1 MQLTSC
7 LGGTSSRMFPRRAV
21 APATVR
27 VPAPKMLGP
36 HIPKLP
42 SARGMRAACRA
53 QFSDEVML
61 GALVVAARLC
71 PTRPSTTQFHDCAL
85 VSWTQLLSSFTTS
98 IKRDLDILK
107 KDIKGDLDVL
117 KKDIKGDLDV
127 LKKDIKGDLDVLKK
141 DIKADIKAAD
151 DRWAVA
157 EARWYALAQ
166 RVPAL
171 EVAVTGEL
179 PVTKAPGDG

>member
-7 LGGTSSRMFPRRAV
+7 LGGTSSRLVSRRAV

-53 QFSDEVML
+53 QISDEVML
-61 GALVVAARLC
+61 GALVVAGAVV
-71 PTRPSTTQFHDCAL
+71 PYT
-85 VSWTQLLSSFTTS
+85 LLSSFTTS
-98 IKRDLDILK
+98 IKGDLDVFK

-117 KKDIKGDLDV
+117 KKDIAVDV
-127 LKKDIKGDLDVLKK
+127 
-141 DIKADIKAAD
+141 KAADDRCAAGIKAAD

-166 RVPAL
+166 RVAGL
-171 EVAVTGEL
+171 EVLATGKL

>member
-7 LGGTSSRMFPRRAV
+7 LCGTSLRLVSRRAV

-61 GALVVAARLC
+61 GALVLAGAVV
-71 PTRPSTTQFHDCAL
+71 PYT
-85 VSWTQLLSSFTTS
+85 VSAPRTP
-98 IKRDLDILK
+98 
-107 KDIKGDLDVL
+107 
-117 KKDIKGDLDV
+117 
-127 LKKDIKGDLDVLKK
+127 
-141 DIKADIKAAD
+141 
-151 DRWAVA
+151 
-157 EARWYALAQ
+157 ALASS
-166 RVPAL
+166 PAPQPEL
-171 EVAVTGEL
+171 SVSRLRPCFVTAAAVQLRHVHQG
-179 PVTKAPGDG
+179 GHRGGHQGCG

>member
-7 LGGTSSRMFPRRAV
+7 LCGTSLRLVSRRAV

-61 GALVVAARLC
+61 GALVLAGAVV
-71 PTRPSTTQFHDCAL
+71 PFT
-85 VSWTQLLSSFTTS
+85 LLSSFATS
-98 IKRDLDILK
+98 IKGDI
-107 KDIKGDLDVL
+107 V
-117 KKDIKGDLDV
+117 
-127 LKKDIKGDLDVLKK
+127 
-141 DIKADIKAAD
+141 ADIKAAD

-166 RVPAL
+166 RVAPL
-171 EVAVTGEL
+171 EVLAIGKL

>member
-7 LGGTSSRMFPRRAV
+7 LGGTSSRLVSRRAV

-61 GALVVAARLC
+61 GALVYWGAVV
-71 PTRPSTTQFHDCAL
+71 PYT
-85 VSWTQLLSSFTTS
+85 LLSSITTS
-98 IKRDLDILK
+98 IKGELA
-107 KDIKGDLDVL
+107 VL
-117 KKDIKGDLDV
+117 KKDIA
-127 LKKDIKGDLDVLKK
+127 
-141 DIKADIKAAD
+141 ADSKAAD

-166 RVPAL
+166 RVAAL
-171 EVAVTGEL
+171 EVLATGKL

>member
-7 LGGTSSRMFPRRAV
+7 LGCTSSRPVSRRAV

-27 VPAPKMLGP
+27 VPAPKVLGP

-61 GALVVAARLC
+61 GALVLASAVV
-71 PTRPSTTQFHDCAL
+71 PYT
-85 VSWTQLLSSFTTS
+85 LLSSFTTS
-98 IKRDLDILK
+98 IKGGI
-107 KDIKGDLDVL
+107 VA
-117 KKDIKGDLDV
+117 
-127 LKKDIKGDLDVLKK
+127 
-141 DIKADIKAAD
+141 DIKAADDRWAAGIKAAD

-166 RVPAL
+166 RVAAL
-171 EVAVTGEL
+171 EVLATGKL

>member
-1 MQLTSC
+1 
-7 LGGTSSRMFPRRAV
+7 
-21 APATVR
+21 
-27 VPAPKMLGP
+27 MLGP

-61 GALVVAARLC
+61 GALVLASAVV
-71 PTRPSTTQFHDCAL
+71 PYT
-85 VSWTQLLSSFTTS
+85 LLSSFTTS
-98 IKRDLDILK
+98 IKGVI
-107 KDIKGDLDVL
+107 V
-117 KKDIKGDLDV
+117 
-127 LKKDIKGDLDVLKK
+127 
-141 DIKADIKAAD
+141 ADIKAAD

-166 RVPAL
+166 RVAAL
-171 EVAVTGEL
+171 EVLATGKL

>member
-7 LGGTSSRMFPRRAV
+7 LGGTSSRLVSRRAV

-53 QFSDEVML
+53 QISDEVML
-61 GALVVAARLC
+61 GALVVAGAVV
-71 PTRPSTTQFHDCAL
+71 PYT
-85 VSWTQLLSSFTTS
+85 LLSSFTTS
-98 IKRDLDILK
+98 IKGDLDVFK

-117 KKDIKGDLDV
+117 KKDIAVDV
-127 LKKDIKGDLDVLKK
+127 KAADDRCTAG
-141 DIKADIKAAD
+141 IKAADDRCTAGIKAAD

-166 RVPAL
+166 RVAGL
-171 EVAVTGEL
+171 EVLATGKL